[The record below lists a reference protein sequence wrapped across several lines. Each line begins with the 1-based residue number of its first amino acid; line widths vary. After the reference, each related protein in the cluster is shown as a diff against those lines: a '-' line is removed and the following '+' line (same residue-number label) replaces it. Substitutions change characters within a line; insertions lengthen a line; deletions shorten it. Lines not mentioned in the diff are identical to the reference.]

1 MLRSFSYSL
10 LITCFLLVASCKT
23 NYVPTSSE
31 TENISV
37 SGDKI
42 QLDSQLVKLYLPYKN
57 ALDKDM
63 QRVISVTDQEMVK
76 GKPESNLTN
85 FLGDL
90 LLEEANLE
98 AIKSELDIEIVVS
111 YFNYGGIRNSL
122 PKGNVD
128 VGAIF
133 EIMPFENEMV
143 FLKLSGNQMQ
153 EFLDQIAAKGGDSVG
168 GVRFV
173 ISNEKAVKVEING
186 KPLNE
191 NDNYW
196 LVTNDYVA
204 DGGDDFE
211 VLTQRAEII
220 KSGIKIRDLL
230 ILHLE
235 KKHKSGEVL
244 TAKLDGRI
252 SNE

>member
-31 TENISV
+31 TKNISV
-37 SGDKI
+37 SGDNI
-42 QLDSQLVKLYLPYKN
+42 QLDSQLVKLYLPYKS

-63 QRVISVTDQEMVK
+63 QRVISVTDQEMTK
-76 GKPESNLTN
+76 GKPESILTN

-98 AIKSELDIEIVVS
+98 AIKSELDIKIVVS
-111 YFNYGGIRNSL
+111 YFNYGGIRNSI

-143 FLKLSGNQMQ
+143 FLKLNGNQIQ
-153 EFLDQIAAKGGDSVG
+153 RFLDQIAASGGDSVG

-173 ISNEKAVKVEING
+173 ISNEKAIKVEING
-186 KPLNE
+186 KPLNVNE
-191 NDNYW
+191 NYW

-204 DGGDDFE
+204 EGGDGFE

-220 KSGIKIRDLL
+220 KSGVKIRDLL
-230 ILHLE
+230 IKHLE
-235 KKHKSGEVL
+235 KKQKSGEVL

-252 SNE
+252 INE